1 MRVDAFR
8 TELPRALGGDLDAPH
23 PRDRRFRALLEDV
36 PGMATEA
43 KLALLNLAAANLE
56 PGEAYLEV
64 GSFKGLSLIGAM
76 LGNQHGRFYAIES
89 FLEFNLDAAATRA
102 ELLGNLDRWVDRD
115 RLELLEGDCFRLLRR
130 ERLLEAPV
138 GVYFYDGA
146 HGRLP
151 HYLAL
156 GVAERW
162 LADRALVVVDDAS
175 WPMVA
180 GATERYLA
188 AHPGYELLFDLA
200 AERQEDP
207 RWWNGVRV
215 YAFRRP
221 SGAPAGRR
229 ASLDLAWRLLAYDL
243 VYEPAMRAAWK
254 TLPHH
259 PRLASAVLKLVP
271 MASRRVQEC
280 A

>member
-1 MRVDAFR
+1 MLLDEFHQ
-8 TELPRALGGDLDAPH
+8 ELPRAFAGDLNRPH
-23 PRDRRFRALLEDV
+23 PLDRRFRAVLDDV
-36 PGMATEA
+36 PGMATES
-43 KLALLNLAAANLE
+43 KLALLNLAAAKLE
-56 PGEAYLEV
+56 PGESYLEV

-76 LGNQHGRFYAIES
+76 LDNQRARFYAIEN
-89 FLEFNLDAAATRA
+89 FLEFNLDAGATRA
-102 ELLGNLDRWVDRD
+102 ELLANLDRWVERD

-130 ERLLEAPV
+130 DGLLQAPV

-180 GATERYLA
+180 RQTDRYLA

-200 AERQEDP
+200 AEREEDP
-207 RWWNGVRV
+207 RWWNGLRV
-215 YAFRRP
+215 YAYRRPPGAPAARRP
-221 SGAPAGRR
+221 SA
-229 ASLDLAWRLLAYDL
+229 DVAWRLLAYDL
-243 VYEPAMRAAWK
+243 AYQPAMRLAWS

-259 PRLASAVLKLVP
+259 PRLAATVLKVVP
-271 MASRRVQEC
+271 MASRRVQGC
-280 A
+280 G

>member
-1 MRVDAFR
+1 MRLEAFR
-8 TELPRALGGDLDAPH
+8 TELPRAFDGDLAAPH
-23 PRDRRFRALLEDV
+23 PRDRRFRALLADV
-36 PGMATEA
+36 PGMATES
-43 KLALLNLAAANLE
+43 KLALLSLAAAHLE

-64 GSFKGLSLIGAM
+64 GSFKGLSLIGA
-76 LGNQHGRFYAIES
+76 
-89 FLEFNLDAAATRA
+89 
-102 ELLGNLDRWVDRD
+102 LLGNLDRWVDRE
-115 RLELLEGDCFRLLRR
+115 RLRLLEGDCFRLLRR

-156 GVAERW
+156 GVAEPW

-180 GATERYLA
+180 RATER
-188 AHPGYELLFDLA
+188 E
-200 AERQEDP
+200 EDP
-207 RWWNGVRV
+207 RWWNGLRV

-221 SGAPAGRR
+221 PGQAAGRR
-229 ASLDLAWRLLAYDL
+229 ASPDVAWRMLAYGL
-243 VYEPAMRAAWK
+243 AYQPAVRLAWK

-259 PRLASAVLKLVP
+259 PRLASAVLKVVP
-271 MASRRVQEC
+271 MASRRVPGC
-280 A
+280 G